1 MKRRFKLWQGVL
13 VSLAIHAAL
22 IVPLAQGISL
32 SRPVQSRQLVMNLE
46 GMLSHRQ
53 VEQQQVKPVVE
64 PPPQAVPEPPPEE
77 PPPKP
82 EPPKPKPKPK
92 PQVEQPPPKPKVVKR
107 PQPPKEAIVRQEEPP
122 EPQQHV
128 APAAPQPVPVAVS
141 AGQQGLEQRIQEAL
155 RRQREDA
162 LKAQFQRYLQSLRS
176 RLQRNLVYPAAAKL
190 SGMQGITVIGFTV
203 TSAGAIRSNSLRVIK
218 SSGFPELDQNALA
231 TARFSAPFDQ
241 PPREIKVTIAVSF
254 EVSI

>member
-1 MKRRFKLWQGVL
+1 M
-13 VSLAIHAAL
+13 
-22 IVPLAQGISL
+22 
-32 SRPVQSRQLVMNLE
+32 
-46 GMLSHRQ
+46 
-53 VEQQQVKPVVE
+53 
-64 PPPQAVPEPPPEE
+64 
-77 PPPKP
+77 
-82 EPPKPKPKPK
+82 
-92 PQVEQPPPKPKVVKR
+92 
-107 PQPPKEAIVRQEEPP
+107 
-122 EPQQHV
+122 
-128 APAAPQPVPVAVS
+128 S

-176 RLQRNLVYPAAAKL
+176 QLQRNLVYPATAKL

-203 TSAGAIRSNSLRVIK
+203 TSAGEIRSNSLRVIK

-241 PPREIKVTIAVSF
+241 PPREIKVSIAVSF